1 MSDYIINEIEKTNML
16 LKNLIEQIKISNEI
30 DKQNAST
37 IHELATEI
45 YNIKMMFARYAS
57 QTGHTI
63 F

>member
-1 MSDYIINEIEKTNML
+1 ML
-16 LKNLIEQIKISNEI
+16 EEQIKISNEI